1 MTPSVDELRA
11 EAMRAGLS
19 LHDAPSYPMQQFR
32 AWFEQA
38 RAAGLYQPRA
48 MSLATVNARGRPS
61 ARMVILA
68 GFGDSGFDFTTDRR
82 SPKAL
87 DLQRQPWAALVFYWA
102 ELERQVRVE
111 GKVAGLAEA
120 TTDAYFQVR
129 SRESRLATW
138 ASRQSEVIAGRDVLE
153 EQLLRVMAEHEHA
166 PVARPPDTFGF
177 RLQPSLVEFWQA
189 RSDRLHDRVR
199 YRRAEDETW
208 IIELLSP

>member
-1 MTPSVDELRA
+1 
-11 EAMRAGLS
+11 MRAGLS

-48 MSLATVNARGRPS
+48 MSLATVNALGRPS
-61 ARMVILA
+61 GRMVVLA
-68 GFGDSGFDFTTDRR
+68 GFDEGGFDFTTDRR

-120 TTDAYFQVR
+120 TTDAYFQMR
-129 SRESRLATW
+129 SRESRLAAW
-138 ASRQSEVIAGRDVLE
+138 ASRQSEVIAGRDVLQE
-153 EQLLRVMAEHEHA
+153 RLLRVMAEHEHA
-166 PVARPPDTFGF
+166 PVTRPPDTVGF

-189 RSDRLHDRVR
+189 RSDRLHDRLR
-199 YRRAEDETW
+199 YRQAEDETW

>member
-1 MTPSVDELRA
+1 MTPSLDELRA

-19 LHDAPSYPMQQFR
+19 LRDAPSHPMQQFH

-48 MSLATVNARGRPS
+48 VSLATVNALGRPS

-68 GFGDSGFDFTTDRR
+68 GFGDSGFDFTTDQR

-120 TTDAYFQVR
+120 TTDAYFQMR

-153 EQLLRVMAEHEHA
+153 ERLLRMMAEHEHA
-166 PVARPPDTFGF
+166 PVTRPADTVGF

-199 YRRAEDETW
+199 YRQAEDETW